1 MTPINATKTVCITG
15 TKPQL
20 TGWPV
25 LTSLLLVSTF
35 LTACAVGP
43 EYRTPPI
50 VASGTDWAQSIAT
63 GSAPVNLAQWWS
75 TLDDPVL
82 IRLVDTASAQNLDL
96 RQASARID
104 EARAL
109 RDWVAGKQLP
119 EVSAGASVN
128 RRRQSENGPLPIDS
142 MPGVDARQ
150 TIYDAGFDA
159 AWEVDVF
166 GGKQRALESASAKL
180 EAAQAEAQGV
190 RMRIIAEVARAWFS
204 SAGAAQELRTQQAT
218 LDTLQ
223 QTLELVRQRVA
234 LGDAAA
240 ADEDTVYAQLAAA
253 KAALPDIQARQRA
266 AVLSLGVLL
275 GQTPEQALALLDAQP
290 AKVTLLS
297 IPVGERADI
306 LRRRPD
312 ILAAERNLAASSA
325 EIGVATAE
333 LFPKLSI
340 GLSGGF
346 QALSTGNWF
355 DASSRRSSI
364 LPLISWR
371 LFDGGRVR
379 AEIRTSEAA
388 EQQAALGYEQAVLAA
403 LADAERALSDY
414 QAGLSTLQLRTEA
427 LDASRRSHAHAQTR
441 YAAGD
446 IALVELL
453 AIERVLHESEASS
466 TRAHTAAAVQL
477 VALYKALGGG
487 WDVPNTIS
495 SEQRQPTTSL
505 AAHTYKYVAHLTAAG
520 LSSR

>member
-1 MTPINATKTVCITG
+1 MTDTQVQLPRWSALTV
-15 TKPQL
+15 L
-20 TGWPV
+20 L
-25 LTSLLLVSTF
+25 LTSSL

-43 EYRTPPI
+43 DYRTPEPI
-50 VASGTDWAQSIAT
+50 ASDADWALAVENSA
-63 GSAPVNLAQWWS
+63 APVNLAQWWVS
-75 TLDDPVL
+75 LDDPIL
-82 IRLVDTASAQNLDL
+82 QRLVETALAQNLDL

-109 RDWVAGKQLP
+109 RDWVAGRQLP
-119 EVSAGASVN
+119 EASVAASVN
-128 RRRQSENGPLPIDS
+128 RRRQSENGPLPIGA
-142 MPGVDARQ
+142 MPGVETHQ

-159 AWEVDVF
+159 AWEIDVF

-190 RMRIIAEVARAWFS
+190 RMRIIAEVARAWLS
-204 SAGAAQELRTQQAT
+204 SVGAAQELRTQQAT
-218 LDTLQ
+218 LATLEHTLQ
-223 QTLELVRQRVA
+223 LVQQRVD

-240 ADEDTVYAQLAAA
+240 ADVETVYAQLAAA

-275 GQTPEQALALLDAQP
+275 GQTPEQELALLDAQP
-290 AKVTLLS
+290 ARVALLP

-346 QALSTGNWF
+346 QSLSSGNWF
-355 DASSRRSSI
+355 DASSRRSSV

-379 AEIRTSEAA
+379 AQIRASEAA
-388 EQQAALGYEQAVLAA
+388 EQQAALAYEQAVLAA
-403 LADAERALSDY
+403 LADAESALSNY
-414 QAGLSTLQLRTEA
+414 HAGLATLQLRTEA
-427 LDASRRSHAHAQTR
+427 LDASRRSHAHAKAR

-453 AIERVLHESEASS
+453 AIERTLHAAESASS
-466 TRAHTAAAVQL
+466 RAHTAAAVQL

-487 WDVPNTIS
+487 WDAAVISDVSQAQSVHILKEAAAENETQNS
-495 SEQRQPTTSL
+495 SED
-505 AAHTYKYVAHLTAAG
+505 G
-520 LSSR
+520 I